1 MARLL
6 LLPAQDNGY
15 PFGLTPRRKIRRLLP
30 NHTIGRMKIAGV
42 ADVDPEAVGLAY
54 AKSTGIF
61 TTSDFRTLL
70 HVSKLGMI
78 INLTG
83 SPEVTRQLADLSP
96 PAVPVLPHLASRLFR
111 EIVQEALTASRRMDE
126 RADEISRY

>member
-1 MARLL
+1 
-6 LLPAQDNGY
+6 
-15 PFGLTPRRKIRRLLP
+15 
-30 NHTIGRMKIAGV
+30 MKIAGV

-61 TTSDFRTLL
+61 TTSDFRTLF

-96 PAVPVLPHLASRLFR
+96 PAVPVLPHLASRLFQ